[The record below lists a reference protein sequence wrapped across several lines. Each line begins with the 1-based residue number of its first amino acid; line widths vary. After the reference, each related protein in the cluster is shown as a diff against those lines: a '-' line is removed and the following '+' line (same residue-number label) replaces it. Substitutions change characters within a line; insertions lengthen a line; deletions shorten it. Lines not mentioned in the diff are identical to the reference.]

1 MGYYSNFNFYLDI
14 ENLSADEVKSI
25 ANSTLG
31 EWIAENLEFE
41 ERPIGVTISGVID
54 SIKWYSFTEDMLK
67 FEDAILDA
75 GGTFS
80 DGNITR
86 LGEEVGDGERFVV
99 GGCTLQREVSTLQWV
114 PAED

>member
-1 MGYYSNFNFYLDI
+1 MGYYSNFDFYLDI
-14 ENLSADEVKSI
+14 EDISVNKVKNI

-31 EWIAENLEFE
+31 EWVSESLEIDE
-41 ERPIGVTISGVID
+41 YTLGVTISGFID
-54 SIKWYSFTEDMLK
+54 NIKWYSFTEDMLK
-67 FEDAILDA
+67 FQDAILDA

-86 LGEEVGDGERFVV
+86 QGEEAGDGERFVV
-99 GGCTLQREVSTLQWV
+99 GGTSLQREVSTLQWV